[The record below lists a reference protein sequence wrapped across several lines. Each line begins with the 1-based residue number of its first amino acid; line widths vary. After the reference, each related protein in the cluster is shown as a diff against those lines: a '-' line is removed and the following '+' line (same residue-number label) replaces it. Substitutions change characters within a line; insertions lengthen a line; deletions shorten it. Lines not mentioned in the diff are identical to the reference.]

1 MTLSG
6 SFRHGLPRPEA
17 KTRMKRLRSRM
28 PKQWQLQWDHSPQ
41 EASSQSLSSTQ
52 GGSSEHTANSS
63 RTPLTGRPQVGCTST
78 SRRRER
84 KPLEQVAEQPDHC
97 IHWPQTPSMHASS
110 QDCVLQGA
118 TWLLSSG
125 GQSWPP
131 FSGATA
137 TARLRCLEPPPQ
149 EQLQADQSYQSLH
162 LQSTMLQRC
171 STQGTS
177 SSRGPSQPRPSLAAR
192 DFTLRVRVLEP
203 LPHFAEQSDHSSQCE
218 STQSSGTDC
227 WQGPVLQVA
236 VSFSTALLHLPPSLL
251 GLSSCRALTVW
262 PPMHVLS
269 HSLQDV
275 QSVSVQ
281 STGAAW
287 GQPSVS

>member
-149 EQLQADQSYQSLH
+149 EQLQLLHSVHSFHSQSCLGQARFSW
-162 LQSTMLQRC
+162 
-171 STQGTS
+171 QGTACD
-177 SSRGPSQPRPSLAAR
+177 RAARQPRPPALRLWSTMRMRFFWPAPQLVEQVSQLDQSESSQSLA
-192 DFTLRVRVLEP
+192 
-203 LPHFAEQSDHSSQCE
+203 
-218 STQSSGTDC
+218 
-227 WQGPVLQVA
+227 LQ
-236 VSFSTALLHLPPSLL
+236 
-251 GLSSCRALTVW
+251 
-262 PPMHVLS
+262 
-269 HSLQDV
+269 
-275 QSVSVQ
+275 
-281 STGAAW
+281 GAAAQPRVCMSSA
-287 GQPSVS
+287 GQSRPPLAA